1 MNSSPH
7 ILANSGVSNAE
18 QDAISKRLRTVAKA
32 LNVEKTPVGSVK
44 ILDIAEV
51 SIFDNRYKE
60 TCCSRRS
67 QDDDNKEYHNI

>member
-18 QDAISKRLRTVAKA
+18 QAAISKRLRTVAKA

-51 SIFDNRYKE
+51 SIFDHHYEE

-67 QDDDNKEYHNI
+67 QDDDNKEYHNV